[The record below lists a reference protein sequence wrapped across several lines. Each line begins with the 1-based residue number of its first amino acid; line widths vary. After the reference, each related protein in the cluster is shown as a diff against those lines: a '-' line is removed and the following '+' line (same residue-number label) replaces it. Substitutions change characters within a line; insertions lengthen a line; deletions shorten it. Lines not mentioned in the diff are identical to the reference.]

1 MKIIIIGSGKVGYNL
16 AESLSRGNHHVT
28 IIDRNHSA
36 LSKAEE
42 NLEVLCIRGN
52 GVSTNILL
60 EAGVEK
66 ADLLIAVTNSD
77 EVNMVC
83 CLTAKK
89 LGVKHTIARIRDYE
103 YAHELSLLKEE
114 LDLDLIINPEQAAA
128 DEIAHVLNFP
138 TAINVESFAKG
149 RVKMVEIK
157 VTEDMPIVGM
167 KLKDI
172 PNKISSSILIGVVI
186 REDEVIIPKG
196 EFVIQESDCIY
207 IIGKPSSIYN
217 FCKLSG
223 KCPIKVKNVMI
234 IGGGRIAVYLASI
247 LVEMDMKVKI
257 IEIDKGKCIELSE
270 LLPEVL
276 IIHGDGTDEEFL
288 RAEGICEMD
297 GFISMTGMD
306 EENMMSALVA
316 KQNGVKKI
324 IAKISRLNYIGIIK
338 GLGIDSVISPK
349 LITTNH
355 ILKYVRGNN
364 VESLHRIIEGQ
375 AELTEIVA
383 GTSSKIL
390 NTKIKKLGLPKDVII
405 ATIVRKNEIVIPHG
419 NDVIKEGDRVIVI
432 SKNKLISDLDELVDD
447 SLGGISSELQNGIK
461 SIGDIIN
468 M

>member
-16 AESLSRGNHHVT
+16 AERLSRENHHVT
-28 IIDRNHSA
+28 VIDRNSSV
-36 LSKAEE
+36 LNKAEE
-42 NLEVLCIRGN
+42 SLEVLCIRGN

-66 ADLLIAVTNSD
+66 ADLLIAVTSSD

-128 DEIAHVLNFP
+128 DEIANVLNFP
-138 TAINVESFAKG
+138 TAINVENFAKG

-157 VTEDMPIVGM
+157 AAADMPIVGM

-186 REDEVIIPKG
+186 RENEVIIPKG
-196 EFVIQESDCIY
+196 DFVIAENDCIY

-223 KCPIKVKNVMI
+223 RCPMKVKNVMI
-234 IGGGRIAVYLASI
+234 IGGGRISIYLASL

-257 IEIDKGKCIELSE
+257 IEIDKEKCVELSE
-270 LLPEVL
+270 LLPEAL

-288 RAEGICEMD
+288 G
-297 GFISMTGMD
+297 
-306 EENMMSALVA
+306 
-316 KQNGVKKI
+316 
-324 IAKISRLNYIGIIK
+324 
-338 GLGIDSVISPK
+338 K
-349 LITTNH
+349 L
-355 ILKYVRGNN
+355 
-364 VESLHRIIEGQ
+364 
-375 AELTEIVA
+375 
-383 GTSSKIL
+383 
-390 NTKIKKLGLPKDVII
+390 
-405 ATIVRKNEIVIPHG
+405 
-419 NDVIKEGDRVIVI
+419 
-432 SKNKLISDLDELVDD
+432 
-447 SLGGISSELQNGIK
+447 
-461 SIGDIIN
+461 
-468 M
+468 